1 MFRVLVSEKQHFM
14 PSEPGKDGETKEEPT
29 EKPQI
34 EELLIKARDV
44 TVYIQKSK
52 GPLGCF
58 YIVSGAT
65 TAKFRSKAYL
75 ENGKETRA
83 IQTNCTIPEGDCLS
97 YTHKANTVAVTAMIS
112 LLTMYLN
119 KIQGLKTK
127 GCSTSN

>member
-34 EELLIKARDV
+34 KELLIKAQDV

-83 IQTNCTIPEGDCLS
+83 IQTNCTIPEGDYLS
-97 YTHKANTVAVTAMIS
+97 YTHKANTVAVSYMIS
-112 LLTMYLN
+112 LLGMHIGKT
-119 KIQGLKTK
+119 QGLKTK